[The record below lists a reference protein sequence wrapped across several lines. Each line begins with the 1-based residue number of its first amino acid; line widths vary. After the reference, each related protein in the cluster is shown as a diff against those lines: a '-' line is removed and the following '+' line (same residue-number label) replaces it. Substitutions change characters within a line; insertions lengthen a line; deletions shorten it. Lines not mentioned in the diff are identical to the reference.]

1 MLTCRRIC
9 CCRKSKLRP
18 TTTTIINNE
27 SSSSPKD
34 KKVSN
39 NQLINEIMSTSN
51 FKDEIQSD
59 IDLDRLTKQ
68 YLETINE
75 YRFQLGFPSLELSS
89 ELTNRALDRATQLSI
104 QNYIENT
111 TEFDL
116 IHNSEPIGETVM
128 SCQAPVNDGSDI
140 ARLIHDELI
149 GDFENSQSSK
159 IRYTPILN
167 PDCRYIGFGLV
178 RNEEKTKDFIVIYYY
193 SVKKNE
199 DYITK

>member
-1 MLTCRRIC
+1 
-9 CCRKSKLRP
+9 
-18 TTTTIINNE
+18 
-27 SSSSPKD
+27 
-34 KKVSN
+34 
-39 NQLINEIMSTSN
+39 
-51 FKDEIQSD
+51 SD
-59 IDLDRLTKQ
+59 IDLDRFTKQ

-149 GDFENSQSSK
+149 DDFKNNQSSK
-159 IRYTPILN
+159 
-167 PDCRYIGFGLV
+167 
-178 RNEEKTKDFIVIYYY
+178 
-193 SVKKNE
+193 VKK
-199 DYITK
+199 

>member
-1 MLTCRRIC
+1 MITCRRLC
-9 CCRKSKLRP
+9 YCRKSKSRP
-18 TTTTIINNE
+18 ITTTTIINNE

-39 NQLINEIMSTSN
+39 NQLINEIMSTSK
-51 FKDEIQSD
+51 FKNKIQSD

-75 YRFQLGFPSLELSS
+75 YRLQLGFPSLELSS
-89 ELTNRALDRATQLSI
+89 ELTNRALDRAIQLSV

-111 TEFDL
+111 TQFNL

-149 GDFENSQSSK
+149 DDFENDQSSK
-159 IRYTPILN
+159 
-167 PDCRYIGFGLV
+167 
-178 RNEEKTKDFIVIYYY
+178 
-193 SVKKNE
+193 VKK
-199 DYITK
+199 

>member
-159 IRYTPILN
+159 
-167 PDCRYIGFGLV
+167 
-178 RNEEKTKDFIVIYYY
+178 
-193 SVKKNE
+193 VKK
-199 DYITK
+199 